1 MGYYYLFRRIN
12 GMQESKLA
20 ILNDPVIN
28 LIALLDQTND
38 IIYRAEELEISKFNV
53 SLAQV
58 KVMYIITKSAS
69 DNGVSLADLSKLML
83 REPNSVTTLIQRME
97 KAGLVKKK
105 RVKKENKTF
114 VSITEKGNDLIF
126 NKITQESMYAIAS
139 SLTEVEIQN
148 LRMYLN
154 KLREKGR
161 QVLGLDLKPPILR

>member
-1 MGYYYLFRRIN
+1 MKTA
-12 GMQESKLA
+12 MKESNPSV
-20 ILNDPVIN
+20 LNDPVIN

-38 IIYRAEELEISKFNV
+38 IIYRAEELEMAKFNV

-58 KVMYIITKSAS
+58 KVMYIVAKSV
-69 DNGVSLADLSKLML
+69 NNKGVSLIDLSKLML

-105 RVKKENKTF
+105 RDKKENKIF
-114 VSITEKGNDLIF
+114 VTITKKGMDLIF
-126 NKITQESMYAIAS
+126 NSITQESMYSIVS
-139 SLTEVEIQN
+139 SLTDEEIQN
-148 LRMYLN
+148 LRTYLI

>member
-1 MGYYYLFRRIN
+1 
-12 GMQESKLA
+12 MQENESA

-38 IIYRAEELEISKFNV
+38 IIYRAEELELGKFNV

-58 KVMYIITKSAS
+58 KVMYIIAKSTSA
-69 DNGVSLADLSKLML
+69 NGVSLADLSKLML

-105 RVKKENKTF
+105 RVKKENKIF
-114 VSITEKGNDLIF
+114 VTITEKGRDLIF
-126 NKITQESMYAIAS
+126 NRITQESMYAIAS
-139 SLTEVEIQN
+139 SLTNEEIQN
-148 LRMYLN
+148 LRTYLN